1 MVRAPFTC
9 CLVLSDGWNFLSQK
23 AKRPIGLVNVL
34 KNQAGE
40 TKLQVKRLMPCTFT
54 GPKMFCAG
62 PSFLC
67 QPKNLTAFSA
77 TSKTFVLAQ
86 KPILQNANH
95 PFVLHKMF
103 VTATICK

>member
-9 CLVLSDGWNFLSQK
+9 CLVLSDGWTFLPQK

-62 PSFLC
+62 PNFLS
-67 QPKNLTAFSA
+67 QPKNLTAFSVS
-77 TSKTFVLAQ
+77 SKTFVPGQ
-86 KPILQNANH
+86 KTIIVNANH
-95 PFVLHKMF
+95 LFFWHKMF
-103 VTATICK
+103 DFLIV